1 MVRSN
6 RGVGS
11 VRPRSSKLDV
21 LLPKQHVYCLQKNC
35 WLIHY
40 YIILLSSV
48 FFPHFIQQN
57 KLYDIIYICTVHYRC
72 FGLETSLSCSMVLL
86 SITSHPPAI
95 TLGASLDWFG
105 QETQEE
111 CSLEAMTEAYEGET
125 TKKNDRVDQEQK
137 SYTEIC
143 CIYNMCASVYIYIYL
158 SKAWWD

>member
-21 LLPKQHVYCLQKNC
+21 LLPNQHVYCLQKTVG
-35 WLIHY
+35 L

-48 FFPHFIQQN
+48 FFPHFFQQN
-57 KLYDIIYICTVHYRC
+57 KLYNIIYICTVHYGC
-72 FGLETSLSCSMVLL
+72 FGLETSLSYSMVLF

-95 TLGASLDWFG
+95 TLGASLDLFG

-111 CSLEAMTEAYEGET
+111 CSLEAMTEAYEGEQQ
-125 TKKNDRVDQEQK
+125 KKR
-137 SYTEIC
+137 SRGSGTSI
-143 CIYNMCASVYIYIYL
+143 IYWNMLYIQYVVISLHIHISYIYL
-158 SKAWWD
+158 KLGGIS